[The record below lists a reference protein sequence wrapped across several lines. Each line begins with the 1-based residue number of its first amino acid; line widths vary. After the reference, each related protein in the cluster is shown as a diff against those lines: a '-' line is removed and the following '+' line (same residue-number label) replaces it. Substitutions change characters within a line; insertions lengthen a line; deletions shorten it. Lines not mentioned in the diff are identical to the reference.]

1 MARSMGLDI
10 GDRRIGV
17 AVSDAAKYIARPLE
31 VVDRGRDG
39 KDDGTALDRLA
50 ALAAEYAPDDIVVG
64 EPKRTDAKASAQ
76 AARVTAFLER
86 IRARIPARFV
96 LTDERYSTQ
105 EAREIMATRRGGA
118 GREHD
123 DAVAAA
129 VILQR
134 HLDLARPEPEDP
146 WEPG

>member
-1 MARSMGLDI
+1 MARSMGLDV

-17 AVSDAAKYIARPLE
+17 AVSDAAKFIARPLE

-39 KDDGTALDRLA
+39 RDDPAALDRLA
-50 ALAAEYAPDDIVVG
+50 ALAAEYAPDEIIVG
-64 EPKRTDAKASAQ
+64 EPKRTDGKVSAQ
-76 AARVTAFLER
+76 AARVGAFLER
-86 IRARIPARFV
+86 IRERVSARFV

-105 EAREIMATRRGGA
+105 EAREIMAARRGGA

-134 HLDLARPEPEDP
+134 HLDLARPEPDDP
-146 WEPG
+146 WESG

>member
-1 MARSMGLDI
+1 MARSMGLDV

-17 AVSDAAKYIARPLE
+17 AVSDAAKLIARPLE

-39 KDDGTALDRLA
+39 KDDQAALDRLA
-50 ALAAEYAPDDIVVG
+50 ALAAEYTPDEVIVG
-64 EPKRTDAKASAQ
+64 EPKRTDGKVSSQ
-76 AARVTAFLER
+76 VARVATFLER
-86 IRARIPARFV
+86 IRGRITARFI
-96 LTDERYSTQ
+96 LADERYSTQ
-105 EAREIMATRRGGA
+105 EAREIMAARRGGA

-134 HLDLARPEPEDP
+134 HLDLTRPEPDEP

>member
-1 MARSMGLDI
+1 MARSMGLDL

-17 AVSDAAKYIARPLE
+17 AVSDAAKLIARPLE
-31 VVDRGRDG
+31 VVDRGRDASN
-39 KDDGTALDRLA
+39 DRAALDRLT
-50 ALAAEYAPDDIVVG
+50 ALAAEYAPDEIIIG
-64 EPKRTDAKASAQ
+64 EPKRTDGKASAQ

-86 IRARIPARFV
+86 IRERITARFI

-105 EAREIMATRRGGA
+105 EAREIMAARRGGP

-134 HLDLARPEPEDP
+134 HLDLARPETDDP
-146 WEPG
+146 WEPV

>member
-17 AVSDAAKYIARPLE
+17 AVSDSAKLIARPLE

-39 KDDGTALDRLA
+39 NHDQTALDRLA
-50 ALAAEYAPDDIVVG
+50 ALAAEFAPDEIIVG
-64 EPKRTDAKASAQ
+64 EPKRTDGKASAQ
-76 AARVTAFLER
+76 TARMTVFLEH
-86 IRARIPARFV
+86 IRERVSARFI

-105 EAREIMATRRGGA
+105 EARAIMAARRGGA

-134 HLDLARPEPEDP
+134 HLDRARPEPEDP
-146 WEPG
+146 CDPV

>member
-1 MARSMGLDI
+1 MGLDV

-17 AVSDAAKYIARPLE
+17 AVSDSAKLIARPLE
-31 VVDRGRDG
+31 VVDRGRDASN
-39 KDDGTALDRLA
+39 DRAALDRLA
-50 ALAAEYAPDDIVVG
+50 ALAAEYAPDEIIVG
-64 EPKRTDAKASAQ
+64 EPKRTDGKASSQ
-76 AARVTAFLER
+76 AARVSAFVER
-86 IRARIPARFV
+86 IRERIPARFAF
-96 LTDERYSTQ
+96 TDERYSTL
-105 EAREIMATRRGGA
+105 EAREIMAARRGGA

-134 HLDLARPEPEDP
+134 HLDLARPETDEG

>member
-1 MARSMGLDI
+1 MGLDI

-17 AVSDAAKYIARPLE
+17 AISDSEKLIARPLE

-39 KDDGTALDRLA
+39 KDDRAALDRLA
-50 ALAAEYAPDDIVVG
+50 ALAAEYAPDEVIVG
-64 EPKRTDAKASAQ
+64 EPKRTDGKASAQ
-76 AARVTAFLER
+76 AARVSAFLDRMRER
-86 IRARIPARFV
+86 IPTRFI

-105 EAREIMATRRGGA
+105 EARAIMAARRGGA

-134 HLDLARPEPEDP
+134 QLNLARPEPDDP
-146 WEPG
+146 WDPV

>member
-1 MARSMGLDI
+1 MARSMGLDV

-17 AVSDAAKYIARPLE
+17 AVSDAAKLIARPLE

-39 KDDGTALDRLA
+39 KDDLAALNRLA
-50 ALAAEYAPDDIVVG
+50 ALAAEYAPDEIIVG
-64 EPKRTDAKASAQ
+64 EPKRTDGKVSAQ
-76 AARVTAFLER
+76 AARVMTFLER
-86 IRARIPARFV
+86 IRERINTRLV

-105 EAREIMATRRGGA
+105 EARQIMAARRGGP